1 MTGGVTDGCCVLGAR
16 RAGDTACSEAPGGK
30 WGAHVPVRVGV
41 SRTPR
46 QGRGGCVRVRARRW
60 GGPKPLARE
69 IRPAGEEGREFQ
81 ARVRERSLG
90 TCARCSAVR
99 APSPALLIGTW
110 SSSVF

>member
-1 MTGGVTDGCCVLGAR
+1 MLRPGGEAGGGHRVFVSARREVGGAR
-16 RAGDTACSEAPGGK
+16 ACA
-30 WGAHVPVRVGV
+30 RVGV

-46 QGRGGCVRVRARRW
+46 QGRGGFVRVGARRW

>member
-1 MTGGVTDGCCVLGAR
+1 MA
-16 RAGDTACSEAPGGK
+16 
-30 WGAHVPVRVGV
+30 VRVGV

-46 QGRGGCVRVRARRW
+46 QGRGGCVRVGARRW

-69 IRPAGEEGREFQ
+69 IRPAGEDGREFQ
-81 ARVRERSLG
+81 ARVRERALG